1 MMFQIN
7 GVDIEDTYCETFRV
21 RIARLLVTSVSRKWA
36 YESAMETKGLGRSA
50 AIPPCEASLETELRP
65 EATPDNQ
72 PGFVIQLLDRKLDS
86 LREWLIIR
94 IRKGVMPY
102 PKTNVFDA
110 LPRESARE
118 FIDIKDTMIQTF
130 GDGFEQETEV
140 FGRRV
145 FRIPRMD
152 GFFHTETRFQVA
164 KGVAGGMFLILANSD
179 EAALGSAEKALEA
192 VQSVPNVVGKFAASG
207 TKVGGRNYKSAV
219 ATTNDAYCPSL
230 AGGIDSKITKDVKCV
245 YEVIVSGLNSEV
257 VTVAMKAG
265 IKEATRAAGVL
276 KITSANYG
284 GTLGK
289 GKITLRSL
297 FESEIDNEQSGA
309 G

>member
-50 AIPPCEASLETELRP
+50 AIPPCEASLETELGP

-110 LPRESARE
+110 LPRETAEES
-118 FIDIKDTMIQTF
+118 IDIKDTMIQTF
-130 GDGFEQETEV
+130 GDGFEQEIEA

-164 KGVAGGMFLILANSD
+164 KGVAGGMFLILADSD
-179 EAALGSAEKALEA
+179 ESALRGAEKALEA
-192 VQSVPNVVGKFAASG
+192 VQIVPNVVGKFAASG

-230 AGGIDSKITKDVKCV
+230 SGGIDSKITKDVKCV
-245 YEVIVSGLNSEV
+245 YEVIVNGLNSEV

-265 IKEATRAAGVL
+265 IKEATRVAGVL

-289 GKITLRSL
+289 GKIALRSL